1 VLHTGVHSFDLLRFL
16 TGCEVTRVWC
26 RTVQII
32 TRETEDS
39 FAMTCQL
46 SNPSLIA
53 TVAGSRALGGRV
65 GLLDLAGA
73 RGHLLADHVHGFVH
87 LVRGTER
94 RALPVPVP
102 VPTVRETVGAF
113 IRALRE
119 RTPFPISVDDGLRAV
134 AIVDAA
140 YRSAE
145 RDGEGATVGGFS
157 GAP

>member
-1 VLHTGVHSFDLLRFL
+1 TASTCSHSS
-16 TGCEVTRVWC
+16 TGCEVTRIWC
-26 RTVQII
+26 RTAQII

-46 SNPSLIA
+46 SNPSLLA
-53 TVAGSRALGGRV
+53 TIAGSQVMGGRV
-65 GLLDLAGA
+65 GVVELPGA

-94 RALPVPVP
+94 LTLPVPFP
-102 VPTVRETVGAF
+102 VPTVRETLGTFA
-113 IRALRE
+113 RALRE
-119 RTPFPISVDDGLRAV
+119 GPSFPITIEDGLRAA

-145 RDGEGATVGGFS
+145 CGGEGEAVGGF
-157 GAP
+157 